1 MSFGFYAKKRSISS
15 GKGNARVTR
24 VVSLIFSGLTRRISA
39 LMRGVLLPLLRRSCL
54 NELRLN
60 GLIMTLE
67 NLKRRQM
74 VES

>member
-1 MSFGFYAKKRSISS
+1 MQGSEAQATPG
-15 GKGNARVTR
+15 VT
-24 VVSLIFSGLTRRISA
+24 SLIFSGLTRRISA
-39 LMRGVLLPLLRRSCL
+39 LMRGVLLPLLGRSCL
-54 NELRLN
+54 NELRLS